1 MANWNDYQQP
11 NLGMLFYKHI
21 FFESN
26 VLENIKKGSKNG
38 ILKIEPNYK
47 YIDENEREKSK
58 PLFDDFYN
66 ELYHQKTSLTIPH
79 PLGEQ
84 VEETNI
90 INLYTTYPGLTM
102 GTGYDRETKT
112 DGDFKIGFFFDHTT
126 GQPILPGSSVKG
138 VLKSLFELDEN
149 NTTSK
154 KSIAALAFIADESK
168 NEQLKN
174 IFRKLSE
181 SSDEQN
187 KQIEQLAKIKNDIF
201 GTSENLGNDV
211 FFDAVI
217 DFGKLGN
224 KHFLSNDFIT
234 PHIKDDL
241 SYEASMLKNP
251 VPLMFLKVLPDVPVQ
266 FRFKLCDTI
275 VEDVNLTRE
284 LKLALCETILR
295 TIGAGAKTNV
305 GYGQFSDKQIEGE
318 PAIHHSSSLD
328 KEIPKK
334 ASNKNRKFE
343 DDINNSKIYTKNN
356 TNGYE
361 AELIEIIEENENYYK
376 FEIDNNTGFGKDV
389 FYKKETY
396 FKKGKTDD
404 EFKTNSPKVGDIFIL
419 TVKNESPFQYGLKPK
434 K

>member
-21 FFESN
+21 FFETEI
-26 VLENIKKGSKNG
+26 LKNIKEGSNDK
-38 ILKIEPNYK
+38 ILKIKEVEKNGKTPFDAFYNVLYQQK
-47 YIDENEREKSK
+47 ENE
-58 PLFDDFYN
+58 
-66 ELYHQKTSLTIPH
+66 TIPH
-79 PLGEQ
+79 PLK
-84 VEETNI
+84 EEEDYKS
-90 INLYTTYPGLTM
+90 INLYTTYPGLTT

-112 DGDFKIGFFFDHTT
+112 KGDFKIGFFFDHTT

-149 NTTSK
+149 NTGEDSLKAIQFIFDEAIDEMFKNKPIKEELIKAK
-154 KSIAALAFIADESK
+154 KTLTVES
-168 NEQLKN
+168 LKT
-174 IFRKLSE
+174 
-181 SSDEQN
+181 
-187 KQIEQLAKIKNDIF
+187 IKELIF
-201 GTSENLGNDV
+201 GTPDKIGNDV

-217 DFGKLGN
+217 DFGNFGKQ
-224 KHFLSNDFIT
+224 KFLSNDFIT
-234 PHIKDDL
+234 PHVKDDL

-251 VPLMFLKVLPDVPVQ
+251 VPLMFLKILPDVPVQ
-266 FRFKLCDTI
+266 FRFKLGDEGWSAQVKQAI
-275 VEDVNLTRE
+275 F
-284 LKLALCETILR
+284 ETILR

-318 PAIHHSSSLD
+318 PAIHHSSSLN

-376 FEIDNNTGFGKDV
+376 FEIDNSTGFGKDV